1 MGIFLP
7 SSSGLG
13 GMTFLPL
20 LKSLLNERSRMLGD
34 LRDCPVGENIC
45 WSSLQS
51 SLGEE
56 KLSILRGMSMMILS
70 RVLREGDVAAW
81 SKTTEFEM
89 EGTLFWVAQKSM
101 WVG

>member
-1 MGIFLP
+1 
-7 SSSGLG
+7 
-13 GMTFLPL
+13 MTFLPL

-34 LRDCPVGENIC
+34 LSDCPFGENIC

-56 KLSILRGMSMMILS
+56 KLSILRGISMTILS
-70 RVLREGDVAAW
+70 RVLRDVDAAPW
-81 SKTTEFEM
+81 SKTTEFDM
-89 EGTLFWVAQKSM
+89 EETLFWVAQKSM